1 MKKLILFL
9 LLPLL
14 GYGQNVQLGLEMFQ
28 NDTSEV
34 VDADNPIEEGL
45 LLGVGLHMLAVGSDD
60 FTLLADSRYLFVDI
74 QYNSQVLSLIDDAY
88 DFPALDLTT
97 TGGTIEERYTFSNSS
112 ISSRN
117 SDLLTMHK
125 EWSDGSAT
133 YSENNAKWSVVRVA
147 IQLSDAGFDAYMD
160 SSTIRTVEPLFVQVF
175 QVKADVADITEQHMW
190 INLATVENVDGTDVT
205 SIFTT
210 QADPYAHPVI
220 ESVSYNAKLHFDL
233 PEAIDPTN
241 FQVTVFEELD
251 TASVP
256 RTLDAAGARLPITL
270 DAAGDALISDVDLD
284 KTYYVSNLDPIDRT
298 YLPDVHTVTDA
309 YRSFKYLNDVGI
321 NGTDV
326 TYNNFGLFSADANL
340 NGEFTSYDVY
350 GLFAYVLGIDVQA
363 NAGQSDAP
371 GDTLCLPYLDNNGV
385 WYHGCTATVLYE
397 NYTIEK
403 LGAELDINNTGEDS
417 GQYWNSSFTPTEDNL
432 NFDFAFW
439 HHVDLD
445 QSHSSQF
452 PATLTAKASKA
463 GLSLSNKAVGTVDFE
478 LLSKIEDKQVTV
490 ELNHSG
496 AEIVGMQA
504 RIKYDNS
511 KLILKEIVF
520 DTGNT
525 TTNFSKELKD
535 GLLFGS
541 LSTDGDEN
549 IKKGT
554 PFKLIF
560 DTIGTVNNTTGLFY
574 FENTDAVRENGDK
587 MNLKIQ

>member
-1 MKKLILFL
+1 MNKLLFFL
-9 LLPLL
+9 LIPLL
-14 GYGQNVQLGLEMFQ
+14 SFGQNVQLGLEMFQ
-28 NDTSEV
+28 QNGDEFYL

-45 LLGVGLHMLAVGSDD
+45 LLGVGLHMSAVGSDD

-74 QYNSQVLSLIDDAY
+74 QYNSQILSLIDEAY

-97 TGGTIEERYTFSNSS
+97 TGGTIEERYTFSNTS
-112 ISSRN
+112 ISQRTN
-117 SDLLTMHK
+117 DLKLGYNRWQSG
-125 EWSDGSAT
+125 EDT
-133 YSENNAKWSVVRVA
+133 YSEQNAKWSVVRVA
-147 IQLSDAGFDAYMD
+147 IQLSDAGFDAFMD
-160 SSTIRTVEPLFVQVF
+160 EATIRTEEPLFTQVF
-175 QVKADVADITEQHMW
+175 QVKTGTVSITEQEMF
-190 INLATVENVDGTDVT
+190 INFATIDNVDDTQVT
-205 SIFTT
+205 SLYTT
-210 QADPYAHPVI
+210 ATSYPHPVI
-220 ESVSYNAKLHFDL
+220 EAVSYNAKLHFDL

-241 FQVTVFEELD
+241 FQVTVYEEGIE
-251 TASVP
+251 SS
-256 RTLDAAGARLPITL
+256 RLPVTL

-284 KTYYVSNLDPIDRT
+284 KTYFVSNLDPIDRS

-309 YRSFKYLNDVGI
+309 YRSFKYLNDIGI

-363 NAGQSDAP
+363 NGGQSDAP
-371 GDTLCLPYLDNNGV
+371 GDTFCLPFLDENGV

-403 LGAELDINNTGEDS
+403 LGAELDIKNTGESS

-445 QSHSSQF
+445 QSHSSTF
-452 PATLTAKASKA
+452 PATLTAKAAKA
-463 GLSLSNKAVGTVDFE
+463 GLSLSNKAVGNVNIDLT
-478 LLSKIEDKQVTV
+478 SKIEGQNVTV
-490 ELNHSG
+490 ELDHKSG
-496 AEIVGMQA
+496 DIVGLQA
-504 RIKYDNS
+504 RLKYDTS
-511 KLILKEIVF
+511 RLKLKEIIY

-525 TTNFSKELKD
+525 LTNFAKPLD
-535 GLLFGS
+535 GELLFGT
-541 LSTDGDEN
+541 LSKDGSDN
-549 IKKGT
+549 VKKGT

-574 FENTDAVRENGDK
+574 FENTDAVKANGDK

>member
-97 TGGTIEERYTFSNSS
+97 TGGTIEERYTFSNTS
-112 ISSRN
+112 ISQRTN
-117 SDLLTMHK
+117 DLKLGYNR
-125 EWSDGSAT
+125 WQSGDDT
-133 YSENNAKWSVVRVA
+133 YSEQNAKWSIVRVA
-147 IQLSDAGFDAYMD
+147 IQLSDAGFDAFMD
-160 SSTIRTVEPLFVQVF
+160 ESTIRTEEPLFVQVF
-175 QVKADVADITEQHMW
+175 QVKTGTVSITEQEMF
-190 INLATVENVDGTDVT
+190 INFATIDNVDDTQVT
-205 SIFTT
+205 SLYTT
-210 QADPYAHPVI
+210 AESYPHPVI

-241 FQVTVFEELD
+241 FQVTVYEQMAVD
-251 TASVP
+251 S
-256 RTLDAAGARLPITL
+256 RLPITL
-270 DAAGDALISDVDLD
+270 DAAGDAIISDVDLD
-284 KTYYVSNLDPIDRT
+284 KTYFVSNLDPIDRT

-340 NGEFTSYDVY
+340 NGEFTSLDVY

-363 NAGQSDAP
+363 NGGQGDAP
-371 GDTLCLPYLDNNGV
+371 DDTFCLPFLDDNGV

-403 LGAELDINNTGEDS
+403 LGAELDINSRGENS
-417 GQYWNSSFTPTEDNL
+417 GQYWNSEFTPTADNL

-445 QSHSSQF
+445 QSHSSKF
-452 PATLTAKASKA
+452 PATLTSKSARA